1 MKTRTIFAALALVA
15 ASGCATVH
23 ISSPGTLAGVDVKG
37 AGGRANRAI
46 MVSNGGIYLFHCIPI
61 VSGSMK
67 WVPGANGVDGGA
79 DFFSDNLAGEK
90 MMAALCRYADSRGCD
105 LVDIVVNDKNTC
117 NVGFFDITDWV
128 NTVLPYRSI
137 TYSGVLCPRAEQIAK
152 GEVEK

>member
-15 ASGCATVH
+15 AAGCASVQ

-46 MVSNGGIYLFHCIPI
+46 MLSNGGIYLFHCIPM
-61 VSGSMK
+61 VSGSTK
-67 WVPGANGVDGGA
+67 WVPGANGINGGA
-79 DFFSDNLAGEK
+79 ELFSDNLAGEK

-105 LVDIVVNDKNTC
+105 LVDIVINDKNEC
-117 NVGFFDITDWV
+117 KVGFFDLTDWAS
-128 NTVLPYRSI
+128 TLLAYRSI